1 MILSTTSWSGDNLKP
16 SRAGASLDFVG
27 RLFFPFFF
35 VVVVVVVV
43 DIELDVVKSVGC
55 L

>member
-27 RLFFPFFF
+27 RLFFPFLF
-35 VVVVVVVV
+35 VVVVVVA
-43 DIELDVVKSVGC
+43 IELDVVKSVSC